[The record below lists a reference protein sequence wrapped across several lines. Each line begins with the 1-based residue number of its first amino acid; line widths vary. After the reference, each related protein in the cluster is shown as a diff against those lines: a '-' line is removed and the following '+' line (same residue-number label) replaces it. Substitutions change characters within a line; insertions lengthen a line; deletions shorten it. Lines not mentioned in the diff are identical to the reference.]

1 MEGRPPVREGQPGNA
16 APPPRVDSPDPP
28 SIWRTAMSIRIL
40 TATALLATVALRPAL
55 AQGDKKPDF
64 SGTWKVNTEKSD
76 PMGGGGGGGGG
87 VSAGLS
93 PRPAGPTTITQS
105 ATELVISTS
114 MGDQTRKFTY
124 SLDGKETTNPGMR
137 GGETKSK
144 AHWDGNA
151 LVIENTSTMTGANGE
166 VTVTSKEVRTLS
178 EDGKTMTVVTTRNTP
193 TGEQTTK
200 RVYDKQ

>member
-1 MEGRPPVREGQPGNA
+1 
-16 APPPRVDSPDPP
+16 
-28 SIWRTAMSIRIL
+28 MSIRIL

-76 PMGGGGGGGGG
+76 PMGGGGGAAAGGA
-87 VSAGLS
+87 SAGLS
-93 PRPAGPTTITQS
+93 PRPMGPTTITQS
-105 ATELVISTS
+105 ATELIISTS

-144 AHWDGNA
+144 AHWDGNS
-151 LVIENTSTMTGANGE
+151 LVIENTGTMKGPNGD
-166 VTVTSKEVRTLS
+166 VTVTSKEVHTLS
-178 EDGKTMTVVTTRNTP
+178 EDGKTMTVVTTRTTP
-193 TGEQTTK
+193 NGEQTTK